1 MICAKNGKRRWRKPV
16 RIKTESEQGGLTP
29 SLSIDSSSKEE
40 GTWMKECADMRL
52 QGKIAVI
59 TAASKGLGKG
69 IALRFAQEG
78 AKLLIASRNEEN
90 IRTTAE
96 EIRDATG
103 AEVIALA
110 ADVSKKA
117 DVDKLIET
125 VRASYGSLD
134 ILVNNAGGPPAGTF
148 LDFDDAAWEKAFELN
163 LMSVVRVTRGLLP
176 MMMEKNYG
184 RIINITS
191 AGVKQPIPNLIL
203 SNSIRAAVNGFS
215 KTLSQEMAP
224 YGILVNNLAPGR
236 IDTDRVRE
244 LDQIAANKLGISQE
258 AAKDNWTKQIPVGR
272 YGEVEEFANVAL
284 FLASEESSYISGQIY
299 VVDGGLVKGY

>member
-1 MICAKNGKRRWRKPV
+1 
-16 RIKTESEQGGLTP
+16 
-29 SLSIDSSSKEE
+29 
-40 GTWMKECADMRL
+40 MRL

>member
-1 MICAKNGKRRWRKPV
+1 
-16 RIKTESEQGGLTP
+16 
-29 SLSIDSSSKEE
+29 
-40 GTWMKECADMRL
+40 MRL

-59 TAASKGLGKG
+59 TAASKGLGKS
-69 IALRFAQEG
+69 IAFRFAKEG
-78 AKLLIASRNEEN
+78 AKLVIASRNEAN
-90 IRTTAE
+90 IQAAAE
-96 EIRDATG
+96 EIRNATG
-103 AEVIALA
+103 AEVTALA
-110 ADVSKKA
+110 VDVSKKT

-125 VRASYGSLD
+125 VTSTYGTVD

-148 LDFDDAAWEKAFELN
+148 LDFTDEDWEKAFELN
-163 LMSVVRVTRGLLP
+163 LMSVIRVTRGFLP

-191 AGVKQPIPNLIL
+191 AGVKQPIPNLML

-224 YGILVNNLAPGR
+224 FGILVNNLAPGR
-236 IDTDRVRE
+236 IDTDRVKE
-244 LDQIAANKLGISQE
+244 LDQIAADKQGISQE
-258 AAKDNWTKQIPVGR
+258 AAKENWTKQIPLGR

-284 FLASEESSYISGQIY
+284 FLASDESSYVTGQIY

>member
-1 MICAKNGKRRWRKPV
+1 
-16 RIKTESEQGGLTP
+16 
-29 SLSIDSSSKEE
+29 
-40 GTWMKECADMRL
+40 MRL

-96 EIRDATG
+96 EIRKTTG

-110 ADVSKKA
+110 ADVSKKT
-117 DVDKLIET
+117 DVDNLIET

-148 LDFDDAAWEKAFELN
+148 LDFADEAWEKAFELN

-176 MMMEKNYG
+176 LMMEKRYG

-215 KTLSQEMAP
+215 KTLSQEVAP

-244 LDQIAANKLGISQE
+244 LDQISADKLGISQE
-258 AAKDNWTKQIPVGR
+258 AAKDNWTKQIPLGR

-284 FLASEESSYISGQIY
+284 FLASDEASYISGQIY